1 MPSAGQRE
9 HAQRVA
15 FGLQIRRLRGQ
26 LDLSQEGLAHVAGLD
41 RSYVGGVERGER
53 NVALDNVYRLARA
66 LQVHPS
72 ELFPAN

>member
-1 MPSAGQRE
+1 MPPAGQRE

-15 FGLQIRRLRGQ
+15 VGLQVRKLRGQ

-53 NVALDNVYRLARA
+53 NVALDNVYPLVRA

-72 ELFPAN
+72 ELFPVS